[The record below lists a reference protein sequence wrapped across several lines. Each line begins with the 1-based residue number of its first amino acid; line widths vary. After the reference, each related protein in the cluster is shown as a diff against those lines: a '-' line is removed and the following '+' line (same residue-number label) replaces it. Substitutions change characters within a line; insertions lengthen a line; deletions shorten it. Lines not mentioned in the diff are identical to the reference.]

1 MVKEDCPRLK
11 KSQCKSPR
19 QEHSL
24 VCLRRGAVSETVN
37 GEGGR
42 GEEVETVGDEVRK
55 RTEVQSMWG
64 PKDYC
69 KDFGHCRALSRDIM

>member
-1 MVKEDCPRLK
+1 M
-11 KSQCKSPR
+11 
-19 QEHSL
+19 
-24 VCLRRGAVSETVN
+24 N

-55 RTEVQSMWG
+55 RTEVQTMWS

-69 KDFGHCRALSRDIM
+69 KDFGHCRALSRDVM